1 MKCRISISGHSGALG
16 GRNVGMKEVPDA
28 DEAAAASRASQ
39 RDSRWGP
46 EP

>member
-28 DEAAAASRASQ
+28 DEAAAASRALSEGLPVG
-39 RDSRWGP
+39 S
-46 EP
+46 